1 MVLGGKQSEYDKE
14 LRDSELVFF
23 LFFKKVGDYTK
34 HEFKV
39 AFESFKQI
47 RKPKI
52 VTYIKYVD
60 SADDVNEEVK
70 RFMDILDGELNHYY
84 NTYGNIDTLKLGI
97 LMQIKIMKLD
107 SSVIEINNGIVTLNG
122 KEIADSTKIP
132 MFEGNGISQ
141 MRKELSEILTLY
153 YDLRGKYVSDPDD
166 MEIYK
171 QYSKIASK
179 KAWLEENIR
188 NAEKRILKIA
198 EQMAEETASGKLSA
212 KQREGYRLFE
222 KGDYDG
228 ALDVLNF
235 EDILTEVCHNEQLA
249 KNIGERLQIN
259 VNELKQRIEVLKAKG
274 INSRTADEIRKIYD
288 KVYDLTTKH
297 NLDKDVLYDYASFLY
312 DQNDYKNAVRVAEQ
326 LLYYY
331 GNPEEKVSDEQY
343 GRLYNM
349 LGNLYRDTQ
358 RINEAE
364 TNFKNAKEIYVRL
377 CEKNPDAYEPDLA
390 GSYNNIGTL
399 HYSMNI
405 GILHYSMQHIN
416 KAEIAFKKAIEIRKR
431 LCKKNSNAYEPELA
445 TSYNNIGALYYKMQ
459 RMSEAETNF
468 ENAIEICERLC
479 KNNPDAYEL
488 GLADS
493 YNNMGALY
501 SNTQR
506 MDKAETNFK
515 KAIKIYEQLC
525 EKNPDAYE
533 PDLAVSYYNIGI
545 LYSDI
550 RRMSEAEIA
559 FKKAIKIRERLC
571 EKNSDTFESVLAMS
585 YYNIGVCYY
594 ETNSSEA
601 ALIYIKK
608 ALEIYERLYKR
619 HPSIYKANL
628 EAAEKS
634 LEIIRTQ
641 SSM

>member
-1 MVLGGKQSEYDKE
+1 MIKCEHYDNAMVLDGKQSQYDDE
-14 LRDSELVFF
+14 IRDSELVFF

-34 HEFKV
+34 HEFEV

-97 LMQIKIMKLD
+97 LMQIKLMKLD

-141 MRKELSEILTLY
+141 MRGELNEILPLY

-179 KAWLEENIR
+179 KVWLEENIR

-249 KNIGERLQIN
+249 ENIGERLQIN

-331 GNPEEKVSDEQY
+331 DNPEEKVSYEQY
-343 GRLYNM
+343 SKLYNM
-349 LGNLYRDTQ
+349 LGNLYSDTQ
-358 RINEAE
+358 RVNEAE
-364 TNFKNAKEIYVRL
+364 TSYKKAVEIDKRL
-377 CEKNPDAYEPDLA
+377 FVKNPDVFEPDLA
-390 GSYNNIGTL
+390 VSYNNIGV
-399 HYSMNI
+399 
-405 GILHYSMQHIN
+405 
-416 KAEIAFKKAIEIRKR
+416 
-431 LCKKNSNAYEPELA
+431 
-445 TSYNNIGALYYKMQ
+445 LYK
-459 RMSEAETNF
+459 
-468 ENAIEICERLC
+468 
-479 KNNPDAYEL
+479 D
-488 GLADS
+488 
-493 YNNMGALY
+493 
-501 SNTQR
+501 TQR
-506 MDKAETNFK
+506 MDKAETVYK
-515 KAIKIYEQLC
+515 ESIE
-525 EKNPDAYE
+525 
-533 PDLAVSYYNIGI
+533 
-545 LYSDI
+545 
-550 RRMSEAEIA
+550 
-559 FKKAIKIRERLC
+559 IRERLC
-571 EKNSDTFESVLAMS
+571 VKSPNAFEPDLADS
-585 YYNIGVCYY
+585 YNNIGVLYY
-594 ETNSSEA
+594 STQRMGEAETA
-601 ALIYIKK
+601 YKK
-608 ALEIYERLYKR
+608 AIEIYERLYKR
-619 HPSIYKANL
+619 NPAVYRSALERVKKRSRSYGHKAVCNIKIKELYK
-628 EAAEKS
+628 
-634 LEIIRTQ
+634 
-641 SSM
+641 